1 MRKTNHGWTDEEREI
16 VRRDYRQTVA
26 SRRELANRL
35 GVTEPSVANQ
45 IAKMGLAKR
54 SDRRPWTPEE
64 NSRLLDLIEKKSP
77 VQIAKSMSRTMNAV
91 VVQAKRLNASRGN
104 RTGWYTM
111 GEVCEILGMDHHWV
125 RRRIENGSLQATRQ
139 NGGTP
144 EDNPEDNKGK
154 TWRIEEKDLRK
165 FIRRHPH
172 ELNGRNVD
180 LVQLV
185 NILSGLEPLKAEGK
199 APATAAGD

>member
-1 MRKTNHGWTDEEREI
+1 MRKTNHEWTDEEREI
-16 VRRDYRQTVA
+16 VRRDYRQTCA

-35 GVTEPSVANQ
+35 GVTEPSVAYQ

-91 VVQAKRLNASRGN
+91 VIQAKRLNASRRN

-111 GEVCEILGMDHHWV
+111 SEVCEILGMDHHWV
-125 RRRIENGSLQATRQ
+125 GRRIENGSLQATRQ

-144 EDNPEDNKGK
+144 EDNPGRI
-154 TWRIEEKDLRK
+154 WRIEEKDLRK